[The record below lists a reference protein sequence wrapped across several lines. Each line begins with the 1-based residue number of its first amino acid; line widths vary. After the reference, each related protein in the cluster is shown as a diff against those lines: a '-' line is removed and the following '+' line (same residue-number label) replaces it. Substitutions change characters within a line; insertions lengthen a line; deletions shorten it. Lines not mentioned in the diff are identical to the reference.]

1 MSEAESVTELTESLR
16 LLAEQNGELTQALR
30 DVQDELRVP
39 QLTFSIEE
47 TAAIFRTNKEGIR
60 RKVRGKSLK
69 KVPNHYPMIFAKWDI
84 EKALGK
90 VEMRQY
96 L

>member
-1 MSEAESVTELTESLR
+1 MSEVEVVTELTESLR
-16 LLAEQNGELTQALR
+16 LLAEQNEELTQAVK

-39 QLTFSIEE
+39 KLTFSIEE
-47 TAAIFRTNKEGIR
+47 AAAIFRTNKEGIR

-69 KVPNHYPMIFAKWDI
+69 KVPNHHPMIFARWDI

-90 VEMRQY
+90 IERRQY